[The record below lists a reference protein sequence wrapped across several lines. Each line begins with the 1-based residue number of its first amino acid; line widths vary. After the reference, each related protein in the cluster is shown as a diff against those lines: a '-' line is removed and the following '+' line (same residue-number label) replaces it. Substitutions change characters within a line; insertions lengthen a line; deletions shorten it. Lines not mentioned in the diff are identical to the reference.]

1 MDESFMLEE
10 PPMLPINEVNYPK
23 NESIKLPPMHES
35 IDNALFAAES
45 DYEAMLM
52 AP

>member
-1 MDESFMLEE
+1 
-10 PPMLPINEVNYPK
+10 MLPINDVNYPK
-23 NESIKLPPMHES
+23 NESIQLPPMHES
-35 IDNALFAAES
+35 IENGLFAES